1 VNEIS
6 RDILKRARDGDM
18 FAFQRIVETY
28 QDYTFRLAFRLLAN
42 EDDAKDAVQECF
54 IRVWTHLKRYKS
66 EKKFKP
72 WLSRI
77 VVNLCYDELKNAHKK
92 HTVRN
97 VLNDELLLPSTDE
110 NFDDTLVNS
119 ELAERIKSLANG
131 LPPKQRI
138 VFVLRDLED
147 LEIEDVA
154 GIAGLSKNSVKSNL
168 YYARQHI
175 RKRLKMTYEVHDM

>member
-1 VNEIS
+1 MNEIS
-6 RDILKRARDGDM
+6 RDIFERVRDGDM
-18 FAFQRIVETY
+18 FAFQKIVETY
-28 QDYTFRLAFRLLAN
+28 QEYAFRLAFRLLAN
-42 EDDAKDAVQECF
+42 EDDAKDVVQECF
-54 IRVWTHLKRYKS
+54 IRVWNHLKRFKS

-77 VVNLCYDELKNAHKK
+77 VVNLCYDELNKAHKK

-97 VLNDELLLPSTDE
+97 VLNNELVLPSTNE
-110 NFDDTLVNS
+110 NLHDTLANS
-119 ELAERIKSLANG
+119 ELAERIKLLANG

-154 GIAGLSKNSVKSNL
+154 RIAGLSKNSVKSNL
-168 YYARQHI
+168 YYARRHI
-175 RKRLKMTYEVHDM
+175 RTKLKMTYEVHEM